1 MRIAFVGK
9 GGAGK
14 SALAGTLCRVL
25 ARRGHRVL
33 ALDADSVPGLA
44 LSIGIATSDEWML
57 STAAVREEGKGW
69 VLRMSPEEAVER
81 FARPGPHGI
90 RFLQYGKPTATLTR
104 EQQSSMGA
112 FLQIMEHL
120 GGDGWM
126 VVTDLAA
133 GTRQSYMGWAGAAEM
148 MLTVVEPSA
157 KAIMTARRLGR
168 VGEMVPGV
176 RLLGIANKVTAPL
189 ERRTIKE
196 GLEKAGIPLWAEIPT
211 DPVFAAAARVGRAP
225 YDVDPEAPAIRRI
238 EELADR
244 LTAEA
249 HA

>member
-1 MRIAFVGK
+1 MGK

-14 SALAGTLCRVL
+14 SALAGTLCRIL

-57 STAAVREEGKGW
+57 STAAVWEEDKGW

-81 FARPGPHGI
+81 FARPGPDGI
-90 RFLQYGKPTATLTR
+90 RFLQFGKPTATLTR
-104 EQQSSMGA
+104 EQQSSAGA
-112 FLQIMEHL
+112 FLQIMTDI

-126 VVTDLAA
+126 VVSDLAA
-133 GTRQSYMGWAGAAEM
+133 GTRQSYLGWAGAAER

-168 VGEMVPGV
+168 VGEMIPGV

-189 ERRTIKE
+189 ERRTIAE

-211 DPVFAAAARVGRAP
+211 DPVFAAAAQVGRAP
-225 YDVDPEAPAIRRI
+225 YDLDPEAPAIRKL
-238 EELADR
+238 EEIADR

-249 HA
+249 GA

>member
-1 MRIAFVGK
+1 MACVGK

-57 STAAVREEGKGW
+57 STAAVWQESKGW
-69 VLRMSPEEAVER
+69 VLTMTPEEAVER
-81 FARPGPHGI
+81 FATRGPDDI
-90 RFLQYGKPTATLTR
+90 RFLQFGKPTATITR
-104 EQQSSMGA
+104 EHQSSMGA
-112 FLQIMEHL
+112 FLEIMEQF
-120 GGDGWM
+120 GGNGWI

-133 GTRQSYMGWAGAAEM
+133 GTRQSFMGWAGSAEM

-157 KAIMTARRLGR
+157 KAVMTARRLGR
-168 VGEMVPGV
+168 VGEVVPGV
-176 RLLGIANKVTAPL
+176 RLLGIANKVTGPF

-211 DPVFAAAARVGRAP
+211 DPVFAAAARTGRPP
-225 YDVDPEAPAIRRI
+225 YDVDPDAPAIRKI

-244 LTAEA
+244 LTAKT